1 MTNGA
6 SEASPNGAHRVDEV
20 EERTF
25 RNFWAE
31 VRQKMKVEDAAD
43 AAKYVLEATDA
54 DDAARRWRKV
64 RTGGWKTEFA
74 LAGVVSAGVAVGH
87 AAGKRVPYK
96 IGPVPLISLVG
107 FAGAAASLF
116 IKSFF
121 GRFALGL
128 GGLTFG
134 VGAVMGARQCST

>member
-1 MTNGA
+1 MTSTSNANG
-6 SEASPNGAHRVDEV
+6 GRHLDEV
-20 EERTF
+20 EERTY
-25 RNFWAE
+25 RNFWSE
-31 VRQKMKVEDAAD
+31 MRKKLDDQDVAD
-43 AAKYVLEATDA
+43 SMKYVSEATDA

>member
-1 MTNGA
+1 MTSTSNANGV
-6 SEASPNGAHRVDEV
+6 RRLDDV
-20 EERTF
+20 EERTY
-25 RNFWAE
+25 RNFWSE
-31 VRQKMKVEDAAD
+31 MRKKLDDQDVAD
-43 AAKYVLEATDA
+43 SMKYVSEATDA
-54 DDAARRWRKV
+54 DDAARRWRRV
-64 RTGGWKTEFA
+64 RTGGWKAEFA

>member
-1 MTNGA
+1 MTSTSNANG
-6 SEASPNGAHRVDEV
+6 GRHLDDV
-20 EERTF
+20 EERTY
-25 RNFWAE
+25 RNFWSE
-31 VRQKMKVEDAAD
+31 MRKKLDDQDVAD
-43 AAKYVLEATDA
+43 SMKYVSEATDA
-54 DDAARRWRKV
+54 DDAARRWRRV
-64 RTGGWKTEFA
+64 RTGGWKAEFA

-134 VGAVMGARQCST
+134 VGAVMGARQCSA

>member
-1 MTNGA
+1 MTSTSNANG
-6 SEASPNGAHRVDEV
+6 GRRLDDV
-20 EERTF
+20 EERTY
-25 RNFWAE
+25 RNFWSE
-31 VRQKMKVEDAAD
+31 MRKKLDDQDVAD
-43 AAKYVLEATDA
+43 SMKYVSEATGA
-54 DDAARRWRKV
+54 DDAARRWRRV
-64 RTGGWKTEFA
+64 RTGGWKAEFA

>member
-6 SEASPNGAHRVDEV
+6 TKAEDHLNGV
-20 EERTF
+20 EDHTF
-25 RNFWAE
+25 KNFWSE
-31 VRQKMKVEDAAD
+31 MRKKLKDQDAAD
-43 AAKYVLEATDA
+43 AIKYVSEAKDA
-54 DDAARRWRKV
+54 EETARRWRKV

-74 LAGVVSAGVAVGH
+74 LAGVVTAGVALGH
-87 AAGKRVPYK
+87 AAGKRVPWK
-96 IGPVPLISLVG
+96 VGPVPLIAVVG

-116 IKSFF
+116 IQSFF

-134 VGAVMGARQCST
+134 VGALMGARQCSA